1 MPTAD
6 LLTIKILLNSD
17 ISTLKANFMKMGMKN
32 FYLNTPLKRYK
43 YLCLKIEDILEDVK
57 QQYKL
62 SEEVKNNGWVYV
74 AIRKG
79 MYSLPQA
86 GLLAQEL
93 LATE

>member
-1 MPTAD
+1 
-6 LLTIKILLNSD
+6 
-17 ISTLKANFMKMGMKN
+17 MKMGMKN

-43 YLCLKIEDILEDVK
+43 YLCLKIEGILEDVK

-62 SEEVKNNGWVYV
+62 SEEVKNNEWVYV

-93 LATE
+93 LAAMLAEHGYTE